1 MQLTLRMKVYATLAV
16 AGLVVPWYFN
26 LQFMRAA
33 GGPFALGA
41 FVAGGYANPAAAS
54 LTSDLTVG
62 ATAFLIWMLA
72 EARRLGMRYAWVYA
86 VLLFGVAFAFACPLF
101 LLMRERHLHAASPQ
115 GNQAKL
121 ASDVVPR

>member
-1 MQLTLRMKVYATLAV
+1 MNLTLRMKIYAALAV
-16 AGLVVPWYFN
+16 AGLVIPWYFN

-33 GGPFALGA
+33 GGQFALGA

-62 ATAFLIWMLA
+62 ATAFLIWMIA

-86 VLLFGVAFAFACPLF
+86 VLLFGVAFGFACPLF
-101 LLMRERHLHAASPQ
+101 LFMRERHL
-115 GNQAKL
+115 QAIGG
-121 ASDVVPR
+121 RG